1 MQVFVARQPIF
12 DRMRRVVAYELLFR
26 SGLENMFKATNLDMA
41 SQRVISSGIHI
52 FGFSSLTGGK
62 PAFINFTKQL
72 LLSGVALVL
81 PPKQVVVEILETVEP
96 EDDVINACREL
107 KRHRYLLALDD
118 FVLRP
123 NYEPLVELADII
135 KVDFL
140 QVKGEERKVSRQKFG
155 KKGVRML
162 AEKVETHE
170 DFSEALQAG
179 YSYFQGFFFCKPEII
194 SGREIPSHK
203 LTYLRL
209 MQELNREDLD
219 FNRMEAI
226 LKGDASLAFKLLR
239 YINSA
244 AIGLRYPITSLR
256 QAMVLLGEQNLRRWA
271 MLALATSMLEDKPQ
285 ELLTTGVV
293 RGRFCELVF
302 QRLGLNVV
310 GVEAFLIGLL
320 SVLDALLD
328 RPLPELLEELPVAV
342 EIKDALLGR
351 PTILGM
357 AYKLALSYEQA
368 KWEEVSNLTEKLGLQ
383 EEELPLLYGQAISWT
398 DQLLHFTSPS
408 LMP

>member
-26 SGLENMFKATNLDMA
+26 SGLENMFKGTNGDMA
-41 SQRVISSGIHI
+41 SQSVISSSIHV

-62 PAFINFTKQL
+62 PAFVNFTKQL

-81 PPKQVVVEILETVEP
+81 PPKQVVVEVLETVEP
-96 EDDVINACREL
+96 EDDVISACLEL
-107 KRHRYLLALDD
+107 KRHHYLLALDD

-140 QVKGEERKVSRQKFG
+140 QVKGEERKILAQKFG

-219 FNRMEAI
+219 FNQIEAI
-226 LKGDASLAFKLLR
+226 LKSDASLSFKLLR

-244 AIGLRYPITSLR
+244 AIGLRYPVTSLR
-256 QAMVLLGEQNLRRWA
+256 QAMILLGEQNLRRWA
-271 MLALATSMLEDKPQ
+271 MLALAASMLEDKPQ
-285 ELLTTGVV
+285 ELLITGVV
-293 RGRFCELVF
+293 RGRFCELVCL
-302 QRLGLNVV
+302 RLGLNVV
-310 GVEAFLIGLL
+310 GVDSFLIGLL

-328 RPLPELLEELPVAV
+328 RPLSELLEDLPVAM

-351 PTILGM
+351 PTILGTVH
-357 AYKLALSYEQA
+357 KLILSYEQA
-368 KWEEVSNLTEKLGLQ
+368 QWEEVSNLTEQLSLR
-383 EEELPLLYGQAISWT
+383 EEELPLLYSQAVSWT
-398 DQLLHFTSPS
+398 DQLFHSTLPSP
-408 LMP
+408 MP

>member
-1 MQVFVARQPIF
+1 
-12 DRMRRVVAYELLFR
+12 
-26 SGLENMFKATNLDMA
+26 MFKATNGDMA
-41 SQRVISSGIHI
+41 SQSVISSGIHV
-52 FGFSSLTGGK
+52 FGFSFLTGSK

-72 LLSGVALVL
+72 LLSGVVLVL

-123 NYEPLVELADII
+123 SYEPLIELADII

-140 QVKGEERKVSRQKFG
+140 QVKCKERKVLIQKFG
-155 KKGVRML
+155 EKGVRML

-179 YSYFQGFFFCKPEII
+179 YTYFQGFFFCKPEII

-209 MQELNREDLD
+209 MQELNREDLN
-219 FNRMEAI
+219 FNRIEAI
-226 LKGDASLAFKLLR
+226 LKGDASLAFKFLR

-271 MLALATSMLEDKPQ
+271 MLALATSMLEDKPR

-293 RGRFCELVF
+293 RGRFCELVC

-328 RPLPELLEELPVAV
+328 RPLPELLEELPVAA
-342 EIKDALLGR
+342 EIKGALLGR

-357 AYKLALSYEQA
+357 AYKLTLSYEQA

-383 EEELPLLYGQAISWT
+383 EEELPLLYGQAVSWT